1 MWASVTTDGTA
12 TGVVV
17 DAAGF
22 LATFLL

>member
-1 MWASVTTDGTA
+1 MWASTTDGMA

-17 DAAGF
+17 GAAGF